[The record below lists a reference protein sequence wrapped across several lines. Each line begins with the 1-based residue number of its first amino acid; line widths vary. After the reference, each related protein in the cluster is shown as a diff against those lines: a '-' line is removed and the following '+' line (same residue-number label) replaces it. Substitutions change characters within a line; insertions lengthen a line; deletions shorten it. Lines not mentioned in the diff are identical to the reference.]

1 MKEGDV
7 SDLIEGTDCYY
18 IIRLD
23 SEFDS
28 DATEKKKQSIISDR
42 QDEAYNNAVESYKKD
57 IDINVND
64 KEWSKVVFDNLF
76 TTPSASDSSSAT
88 AE

>member
-1 MKEGDV
+1 MM
-7 SDLIEGTDCYY
+7 
-18 IIRLD
+18 
-23 SEFDS
+23 
-28 DATEKKKQSIISDR
+28 KKKQSIISDR

-76 TTPSASDSSSAT
+76 TIPSASDSSSAT

>member
-1 MKEGDV
+1 MM
-7 SDLIEGTDCYY
+7 
-18 IIRLD
+18 
-23 SEFDS
+23 
-28 DATEKKKQSIISDR
+28 KKKQSIISDR

-64 KEWSKVVFDNLF
+64 KEWSKVAFDNLF